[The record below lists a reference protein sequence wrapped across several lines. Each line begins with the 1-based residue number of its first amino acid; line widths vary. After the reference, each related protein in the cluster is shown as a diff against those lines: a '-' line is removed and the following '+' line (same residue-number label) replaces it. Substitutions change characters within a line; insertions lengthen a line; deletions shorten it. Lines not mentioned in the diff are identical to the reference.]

1 MNGVFLYARRKE
13 ATMAEEEKSLTPQ
26 DGEDQNDSGN
36 QDDNKTFD
44 EGYVKELREEAKKYR
59 LKLRE
64 IEEAKK
70 KLEDEKLTES
80 EKEKARLKELETE
93 NSGYKSKL
101 KSLEISSM
109 IIKAAA
115 GKDFIDLDA
124 VELLAN
130 RELSS
135 EDEVSQK
142 DVDKVIDKLAKDK
155 PYLVKSGDNTATAG
169 AGNTA
174 KKDLDGKSDEEK
186 FADWLRK

>member
-1 MNGVFLYARRKE
+1 
-13 ATMAEEEKSLTPQ
+13 MAEEEKSLTPQ

-70 KLEDEKLTES
+70 KLEDEKLTDA
-80 EKEKARLKELETE
+80 EKKEARIKELE
-93 NSGYKSKL
+93 SKL
-101 KSLEISSM
+101 TGIESEYKQNQISSM
-109 IIKAAA
+109 IVRSASSK
-115 GKDFIDLDA
+115 GFIDMEA

-135 EDEVSQK
+135 EDEVDQK
-142 DVDKVIDKLAKDK
+142 DVDRVINKIAKDK
-155 PYLVKSGDNTATAG
+155 PYLIKSSESASAG
-169 AGNTA
+169 AGNQA
-174 KKDLDGKSDEEK
+174 RQDLEGGKDPDKIWAEMLRGK
-186 FADWLRK
+186 